1 MSEFL
6 LLLHEPQNGF
16 ANTSPEEMQAII
28 EKYQAWGQ
36 SLARQGRIVE
46 SRKLKDDGGRRLQRS
61 GNGVVM
67 DGPFSETKEVIGG
80 FFLIKA
86 KDYQEALELCRDCP
100 HLEYGT
106 IQLREID
113 RV

>member
-6 LLLHEPQNGF
+6 LLLHEPADGF
-16 ANTSPEEMQAII
+16 TDYSPQQMQAII
-28 EKYQAWGQ
+28 EKYQAWAQG
-36 SLARQGRIVE
+36 LAEQGRIVD
-46 SRKLKDDGGRRLQRS
+46 SRKLKDDGGRKVFRGS
-61 GNGVVM
+61 NGLVM

-86 KDYQEALELCRDCP
+86 DDYAEAVQICSGCP